1 MPPDPLSYN
10 MSDVN
15 PHLTRCEPP
24 PDIKAGSA
32 PAFILSFIINMT
44 THLYLKYESGKI
56 ANWIRIKQKISIYVL
71 INSTNAT
78 LKCKHRVLLLVR
90 YST

>member
-24 PDIKAGSA
+24 PYIKAGSA
-32 PAFILSFIINMT
+32 PGLDKDYLNNKKIIKD
-44 THLYLKYESGKI
+44 YI
-56 ANWIRIKQKISIYVL
+56 QRSIP
-71 INSTNAT
+71 I
-78 LKCKHRVLLLVR
+78 
-90 YST
+90 